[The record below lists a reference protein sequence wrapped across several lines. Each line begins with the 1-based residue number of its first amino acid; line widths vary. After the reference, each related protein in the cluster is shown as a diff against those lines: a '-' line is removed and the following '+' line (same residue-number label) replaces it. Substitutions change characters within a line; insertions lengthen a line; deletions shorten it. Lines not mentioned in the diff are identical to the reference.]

1 MDGELFNGSVE
12 VQFDPERLFVAST
25 EDQKYRG
32 NPKFYWKIYILKI
45 VFDEA
50 ATECE

>member
-32 NPKFYWKIYILKI
+32 NPKFY
-45 VFDEA
+45 
-50 ATECE
+50 